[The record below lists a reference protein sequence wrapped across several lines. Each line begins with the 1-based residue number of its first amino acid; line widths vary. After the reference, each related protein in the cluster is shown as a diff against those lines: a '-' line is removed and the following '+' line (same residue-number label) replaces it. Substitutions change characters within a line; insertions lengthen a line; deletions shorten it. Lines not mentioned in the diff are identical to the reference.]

1 VTDRIDPPPELIF
14 AQISDLH
21 VTAPGR
27 ACMNR
32 VDSAGLLRAC
42 VAQLVDLDPLPRLV
56 IASGDLVDLATAE
69 EYAHLRTILAPLAM
83 PLHVIPGNHDDRE
96 RLRAAFADQTYM
108 PRAGFIQYVVDE
120 VSVRLVFLDTQIP
133 GQDGGELCHARLA
146 WLADRLAE
154 APDRP
159 TVIVMHHPPFRTGV
173 ANLDDPGLVGADG
186 FARLL
191 ARSPQVER
199 ILCGHLHRSIQVRWH
214 GVLASVCP
222 STAHQVALTLRPDD
236 PLCYIMEPPGFQ
248 LHAWVAG
255 TGLVS
260 HTLFTGRFAG
270 PYPF

>member
-1 VTDRIDPPPELIF
+1 LIF

-32 VDSAGLLRAC
+32 VDTAGLLGAC
-42 VAQLVDLDPLPRLV
+42 VARLAELDPAPELV
-56 IASGDLVDLATAE
+56 IASGDLVDLATPE
-69 EYAHLRTILAPLAM
+69 EYAHLRALLAPLAM
-83 PLHVIPGNHDDRE
+83 PIYVIPGNHDDRE
-96 RLRAAFADQTYM
+96 HLRIAFADQPYL
-108 PRAGFIQYVVDE
+108 PRAGFLQYVVDAGPL
-120 VSVRLVFLDTQIP
+120 RLVFLDTLVP
-133 GQDGGELCHARLA
+133 GDDGGELCPARLA

-159 TVIVMHHPPFRTGV
+159 TVIVMHHPPFLTGV
-173 ANLDDPGLVGADG
+173 ANLDDMGLLGADDV
-186 FARLL
+186 ARLL
-191 ARSPQVER
+191 AHCPHVER

-222 STAHQVALTLRPDD
+222 STAHQVALGLRPDD
-236 PLCYIMEPPGFQ
+236 PLCYVMEPPGFQ
-248 LHAWVAG
+248 LHAWVPG

-260 HTLFTGRFAG
+260 HTLFGGRFAG